1 MCYFHL
7 NDELE
12 ILTGHFFLLPLDG
25 EWRYTQMLNGTIPSE
40 IGNLR
45 SLKELWLC
53 KFFVCCFGIVRLL
66 VEMNLTLLDHLDSDT
81 YVNSQE
87 SSHTHT
93 IDRYN

>member
-1 MCYFHL
+1 MCYLHL

-12 ILTGHFFLLPLDG
+12 SLTGQIYLLLLDG
-25 EWRYTQMLNGTIPSE
+25 KWEYTQMLNGTIPSE

-53 KFFVCCFGIVRLL
+53 KFFTSCFGIVRLL
-66 VEMNLTLLDHLDSDT
+66 VKMNLTLLDHLDSDT

-93 IDRYN
+93 IDRSN